1 MEKFIFDLQ
10 WFADAGS
17 VVNATQNYVDAY
29 TGETESFVTGVT
41 DLGPLNKTFW
51 DTALLDNA
59 RDELVYTQL
68 GKKVSLPA
76 NRGRTM
82 EFRRWKRLA
91 DIGVLTEGVIPSGKK
106 MSIVAITVS
115 LIQFGDYVAIS
126 DLLDQHG
133 IEDVRLGA
141 IEELG
146 AAGGAT
152 LEKNVRNVLMQSTNI
167 IFADATNKST
177 GAYVS
182 TPSDEAGLQTA
193 LATYN
198 CNLTM
203 RVCNK
208 AATQLQ
214 KGAQMIKYS
223 GGYYV
228 AVVHPDV
235 AEDIR
240 NDDQWI
246 HAHEYS
252 AVEEI
257 FNGEIGRVH
266 GIRFLVSNYAPVIKK
281 TSPAQTYATYKTF
294 VFARDAF
301 AVIDPEGGS
310 METIIKDKGEAGGP
324 LNQFSTCGVKF
335 ETAAKILYQ
344 ERMLTIWSGSS
355 YSAVET
361 TNVA

>member
-1 MEKFIFDLQ
+1 MGKLIFNLQ
-10 WFADAGS
+10 WFADAGTLL
-17 VVNATQNYVDAY
+17 NATDKYRNAYDA
-29 TGETESFVTGVT
+29 TDVTEFVTGVT
-41 DLGPLNKTFW
+41 DLSPLNKTFW

-76 NRGRTM
+76 NHGRTI

-91 DIGVLTEGVIPSGKK
+91 DLGVLTEGVIPTGKK

-115 LIQFGDYVAIS
+115 LSQYGDYVAIT
-126 DLLDQHG
+126 DILDAHG
-133 IEDVRLGA
+133 IEDTKLGA
-141 IEELG
+141 VEELG
-146 AAGGAT
+146 AAGGLT
-152 LEKNVRNVLMQSTNI
+152 LEKTVRNTLMGSTNI
-167 IFADATNKST
+167 IFADAMNGTT
-177 GAYVS
+177 YVS

-193 LATYN
+193 LGSYT
-198 CNLTM
+198 CNLTARM
-203 RVCNK
+203 INK

-214 KGAQMIKYS
+214 KGAQMVKYS

-240 NDDQWI
+240 NDSAWI
-246 HAHEYS
+246 EAHKYA

-257 FNGEIGRVH
+257 MNGEIGRMH
-266 GIRFLVSNYAPVIKK
+266 GVRFLVSNLAPVIKK
-281 TSPAQTYATYKTF
+281 TSPSQTYATYKTF
-294 VFARDAF
+294 FFAKDAF

-310 METIIKDKGEAGGP
+310 METIIKDKDQIGGP
-324 LNQFSTCGVKF
+324 LNQFMTVGCKF
-335 ETAAKILYQ
+335 ETASKILYQ
-344 ERMLTIWSGSS
+344 ERMVTVWSGSS
-355 YSAVET
+355 YSATET